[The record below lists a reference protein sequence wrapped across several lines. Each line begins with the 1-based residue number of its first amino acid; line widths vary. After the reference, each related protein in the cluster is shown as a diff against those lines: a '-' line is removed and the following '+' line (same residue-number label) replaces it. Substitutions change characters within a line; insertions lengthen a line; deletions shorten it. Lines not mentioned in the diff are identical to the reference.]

1 MSTPLPGAHDLETIC
16 LIWLDAS
23 ANVSAENIATQKQIQ
38 TITPHF
44 KIFQNVKD
52 CEQYIRQKCKDD
64 RIFFIV
70 SGQLGREIVPRIHQ
84 CRQIF
89 SIYVYCQNKQLN
101 EEWANKFAKVKG
113 VVVQSDILIHQ
124 IQSNY
129 TKRIQTKVDE
139 PFPINISKSNPVTD
153 ITVDNEFFYSQI
165 LFDCLLQMKTI
176 STDKSDFINLCK
188 NEYHNNTNE
197 LSRVQEFQQTYIPNQ
212 ALWWYTRESFVNRV
226 LNKALYTKNLD
237 LLFLFAFL
245 IRDIHENLE
254 KNKCKSPIQV
264 CHGQLMSID
273 ELHALKNSIGKY
285 ISVNTFLSGNSNR
298 KQIIS
303 CLNEWPVTDDL
314 VRILFEIDADPQK
327 DNSKPFAYLSQEQQ
341 ICLFTLGT
349 IFQLTDIIQDKK
361 NDLWIVKLVLTTIK
375 KEYDSTNLIS
385 CGYFLFQQMKKTD
398 QAEKYFSRLLKE
410 LPSDHPDIAQCLHSL
425 GLLLFLRNQ
434 YDLSLQWYQ
443 KLIKILKTNDPNL
456 PDTFYSIGCVYHK
469 KSDHQQALEYYQ
481 KALQIWTENNRY
493 EQPLRMADCLNN
505 MGCIYETEGSYTKSL
520 DCHQQALSIRGQYQ
534 MDIGASY
541 NNIGNVYLCL
551 GQYEVA
557 LENYNYSFEMK
568 SKSISI
574 PNPSLATTL
583 KNIGLVYEEDGNI
596 EEALKCYKRA
606 ALMFEQIYPSVHI
619 YNIEIQ
625 EDIQRI
631 LALENV

>member
-1 MSTPLPGAHDLETIC
+1 
-16 LIWLDAS
+16 
-23 ANVSAENIATQKQIQ
+23 
-38 TITPHF
+38 
-44 KIFQNVKD
+44 
-52 CEQYIRQKCKDD
+52 
-64 RIFFIV
+64 
-70 SGQLGREIVPRIHQ
+70 
-84 CRQIF
+84 
-89 SIYVYCQNKQLN
+89 
-101 EEWANKFAKVKG
+101 
-113 VVVQSDILIHQ
+113 
-124 IQSNY
+124 
-129 TKRIQTKVDE
+129 
-139 PFPINISKSNPVTD
+139 
-153 ITVDNEFFYSQI
+153 
-165 LFDCLLQMKTI
+165 
-176 STDKSDFINLCK
+176 
-188 NEYHNNTNE
+188 
-197 LSRVQEFQQTYIPNQ
+197 
-212 ALWWYTRESFVNRV
+212 
-226 LNKALYTKNLD
+226 
-237 LLFLFAFL
+237 
-245 IRDIHENLE
+245 
-254 KNKCKSPIQV
+254 
-264 CHGQLMSID
+264 
-273 ELHALKNSIGKY
+273 
-285 ISVNTFLSGNSNR
+285 
-298 KQIIS
+298 
-303 CLNEWPVTDDL
+303 
-314 VRILFEIDADPQK
+314 
-327 DNSKPFAYLSQEQQ
+327 
-341 ICLFTLGT
+341 
-349 IFQLTDIIQDKK
+349 
-361 NDLWIVKLVLTTIK
+361 
-375 KEYDSTNLIS
+375 
-385 CGYFLFQQMKKTD
+385 
-398 QAEKYFSRLLKE
+398 
-410 LPSDHPDIAQCLHSL
+410 LHSL

-456 PDTFYSIGCVYHK
+456 PDTFYSIGCVYQK

-583 KNIGLVYEEDGNI
+583 KNIGLVHEEDGNI